1 MLANLDFSCGKQEVM
16 IYRDAAEQA
25 AIEALQE
32 ASAAETLLRCL
43 RYNVTFSTDI
53 LLHYYITVVQPN
65 LSYYIIGIN

>member
-1 MLANLDFSCGKQEVM
+1 MNMLANLDFSCGKQEVM

-53 LLHYYITVVQPN
+53 LL
-65 LSYYIIGIN
+65 